1 MSGPSAAAN
10 LLKKMVIYK
19 IDRWG
24 GGSKNRSLGN
34 YQIVLKEITEFF
46 AFYMKTM
53 LSVETCVISY
63 LSGHVLGSPETLLQ
77 GRDQVPH
84 RHDEARLHR
93 RVRGCR

>member
-1 MSGPSAAAN
+1 MGGRG
-10 LLKKMVIYK
+10 YK
-19 IDRWG
+19 NCCVQKSFSR
-24 GGSKNRSLGN
+24 KF
-34 YQIVLKEITEFF
+34 QIVLKEITEFF